1 MLTYCD
7 ISKFRNNEGQEVLLQ
22 DMDKLCDS
30 VSENQ
35 KESIFNMIVSLLDY
49 FEELYK
55 VYKKLKIKS
64 SSLRYKNKGE

>member
-1 MLTYCD
+1 
-7 ISKFRNNEGQEVLLQ
+7 
-22 DMDKLCDS
+22 MDKLCDS